1 MLASMAY
8 CGAIMRS
15 GAHCRNRVQFPWQHC
30 HLHRN
35 LTYRPYASLIVLAAT
50 VVIVT
55 YLISAG
61 LGAPAFSLL
70 GGLEIFLGICVA
82 IWGGMQAGRSIRFW
96 SRRKISL
103 QERELAQTLGVKP
116 LSEPDDEDSG
126 GKNNGCDDGDREDEN
141 LKEPSLASLDGK
153 VETGERLVDR
163 HPELEVSGY
172 DELSRLTRKTS
183 QYSDGKARMVIKYY
197 NQGHRQASVSFILS
211 MTFAILG
218 FIVVAVAAIG
228 YIRNPDQLGTTVVT
242 GIVGAINEV
251 VSFLFFQRADKGRE
265 LMMGLVDRL
274 RDDREKERQFAAA
287 IGTIGQVE
295 NSGVRDAL
303 RAAVTLQFSGAST
316 KFSDITTLAESD
328 TFLKM
333 AHSPS
338 KAPVSQPPING
349 TGHVPRD

>member
-8 CGAIMRS
+8 CGATTRS
-15 GAHCRNRVQFPWQHC
+15 GAHCRNRVRFPWQHC
-30 HLHRN
+30 HVHRN
-35 LTYRPYASLIVLAAT
+35 LTYRPYASLVVLAAT
-50 VVIVT
+50 IVIVT

-61 LGAPAFSLL
+61 LGTPAFSPL

-82 IWGGMQAGRSIRFW
+82 IWGGMRASRSIRFW

-103 QERELAQTLGVKP
+103 QERELAQTLGVEP
-116 LSEPDDEDSG
+116 LPEPDDEDG
-126 GKNNGCDDGDREDEN
+126 DGKNSGCADGDEEDRKTE
-141 LKEPSLASLDGK
+141 EPPLASADSK
-153 VETGERLVDR
+153 VETGSQLVD
-163 HPELEVSGY
+163 HQPELGISGY
-172 DELSRLTRKTS
+172 DELSRLTRTTS

-218 FIVVAVAAIG
+218 FIVVAVAVIG
-228 YIRNPDQLGTTVVT
+228 YVRNPDQLGTTVVT
-242 GIVGAINEV
+242 GVVGAINEV

-316 KFSDITTLAESD
+316 TLSDITTLAESD
-328 TFLKM
+328 TFLTR
-333 AHSPS
+333 
-338 KAPVSQPPING
+338 I
-349 TGHVPRD
+349 RE